1 MVGKTG
7 LEPATPSS
15 QNWCSSQLNYFPKC
29 VVFYNTSDY
38 HQPWELVSFTLTSDF
53 HRRSP
58 LVCTQPL
65 WNSHH
70 LITCIFIVPVLC
82 KEFVTPTGL
91 EPVIFTVKGWCPNQL
106 DDSAMS
112 NQCCHRCMATSLIC
126 ESYQNLL
133 PYWCPISLPGSLMDK
148 HQKVTVTPT
157 RFFLLRPTLCFY
169 PGFQHHCPGT
179 FSLLS
184 YTFPHFVDKLH
195 YNLAGWAQHWPTI
208 SNVYTLSVGLWN

>member
-70 LITCIFIVPVLC
+70 LITCIFIIPVLC

-157 RFFLLRPTLCFY
+157 RFFLLRPTLCF
-169 PGFQHHCPGT
+169 T
-179 FSLLS
+179 LNS
-184 YTFPHFVDKLH
+184 
-195 YNLAGWAQHWPTI
+195 NTI
-208 SNVYTLSVGLWN
+208 VQEHSVFTHTLSHTLLINCITTSLGGFSTNQL

>member
-157 RFFLLRPTLCFY
+157 RFFLLQPTLCL
-169 PGFQHHCPGT
+169 PQIPT
-179 FSLLS
+179 PLSRNIQSSLIHS
-184 YTFPHFVDKLH
+184 
-195 YNLAGWAQHWPTI
+195 PTPC
-208 SNVYTLSVGLWN
+208 W